1 MRKITSAAEE
11 TREIIFGEEFSAR
24 EFIVFTVY
32 SFNTVW
38 VFARPEGENET
49 TPHTNLSSFHKSKLW
64 IYQFFNFFLL
74 SLKTMLKR
82 WFLLLILFFIP
93 AQSQCLKRW
102 NLFWNWGWQ
111 AFNVWR
117 KLAENEWKSKSSK
130 NLIFL
135 MIFKSSRN

>member
-1 MRKITSAAEE
+1 MRKIASAAKAS
-11 TREIIFGEEFSAR
+11 REIIFGEEFSAR

-38 VFARPEGENET
+38 VFSQELKEKTKPLHI
-49 TPHTNLSSFHKSKLW
+49 PIYLPFINLNYESTDSSISF
-64 IYQFFNFFLL
+64 FFLSKRCWSGDFFFFL
-74 SLKTMLKR
+74 S
-82 WFLLLILFFIP
+82 FIP

-102 NLFWNWGWQ
+102 NLVWNRGWQ